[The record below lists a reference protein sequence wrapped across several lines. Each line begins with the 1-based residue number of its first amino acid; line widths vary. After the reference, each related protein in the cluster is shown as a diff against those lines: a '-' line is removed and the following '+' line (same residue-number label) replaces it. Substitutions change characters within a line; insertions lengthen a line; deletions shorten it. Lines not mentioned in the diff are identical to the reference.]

1 MQFGLLAALAVLW
14 LSLSGRG
21 EPLSLFLGAC
31 SVALVLFLARR
42 TRRASREAPP
52 AYRLA
57 WLPLAAYVVWLLA
70 EIVKSNLAV
79 TRLLCSRRMSLH
91 PRTLR
96 IRAGQSSE
104 LGRMVH
110 ANSITLTPGTVSI
123 EVDEDWIDVHSL
135 EGAAPMLEEGEMDR
149 RVCALERPV
158 R

>member
-104 LGRMVH
+104 LGRMVY